1 MLQDKVVMITG
12 GAKGIGR
19 YTAQTFAQAGA
30 KLALVD
36 VDSARLLT
44 TGEEMKALGA
54 EVLTATADVR
64 SEGEVKAAMDRTVGH
79 FGRVDVLVNNAAIVP
94 HFMWGILRWARIR
107 DMEQSFWDRVLDT
120 NLGGTFL
127 FTKHVVPHM
136 ERQRSGHI
144 INLYGGGGGPG
155 AAAYVVSKEAIKTF
169 TQFVAVEEQEF
180 GVCVVTVNP
189 GAAIATEDAP
199 AEARARMPGPDFV
212 GQRFVLAAQAGM
224 ELTGKLLTMKDG
236 ELVVEG

>member
-1 MLQDKVVMITG
+1 MLQGKVVMITG

-19 YTAQTFAQAGA
+19 YTAQTFAEAGA

-36 VDSARLLT
+36 IDIARLHT

-64 SEGEVKAAMDRTVGH
+64 SEGEVKGAVDRTVER
-79 FGRVDVLVNNAAIVP
+79 FGRIDVLVNNAAIVP
-94 HFMWGILRWARIR
+94 HFMWGIPRWPRIR

-120 NLGGTFL
+120 NLGGTFR
-127 FTKHVVPHM
+127 FTKQVAPHM

-212 GQRFVLAAQAGM
+212 GQRFVLAAQVGM
-224 ELTGKLLTMKDG
+224 ELTGKLLTIKDG